1 MIANL
6 HIFTLE
12 SDSWLLIT
20 VRPCQTS
27 LTGLPRSPD
36 PAAAAELTI
45 DVEGDGGKRYQL
57 HPQWKYFTLQ
67 QL

>member
-1 MIANL
+1 MIA
-6 HIFTLE
+6 TLY
-12 SDSWLLIT
+12 DIHAWKRLLIIL
-20 VRPCQTS
+20 RPCQTS

-36 PAAAAELTI
+36 PAAELTI
-45 DVEGDGGKRYQL
+45 DVEGDGGNVTQL